1 MNLRR
6 HHRYPIRLSS
16 VVTGPMSDESVGM
29 NVNLSKQGSLI
40 EISRRV
46 DTGMAV
52 SLRITVPGDPL
63 PIHIAQA
70 TVRWNLVGMMGVG
83 FIKVDPSEQARLDQ
97 LIDRMNQDQPL
108 TSGEN

>member
-16 VVTGPMSDESVGM
+16 VVTGPTSDESMGM
-29 NVNLSKQGSLI
+29 TVNLSKQGSLI
-40 EISRRV
+40 EIPRKV

-52 SLRITVPGDPL
+52 SLRITLPGDAV
-63 PIHIAQA
+63 PIHIAKA
-70 TVRWNLVGMMGVG
+70 TVRWNLVGMIGLG

-97 LIDRMNQDQPL
+97 LIDRMDHDQPL
-108 TSGEN
+108 TSGKN